1 MVQPKEAASLIMFQ
15 AVEVKNG
22 AVYLPSALAEKHF
35 GKLETVILIRR
46 EANLLVLPVH
56 DVTAG
61 GYLLK
66 RRNASGDR
74 VIHGAD
80 FLRDQGFE
88 GENSKL
94 CDAYWDPASAAL
106 VLPGIFAN

>member
-1 MVQPKEAASLIMFQ
+1 MSLS
-15 AVEVKNG
+15 VEVKNG
-22 AVYLPSALAEKHF
+22 AVYLPGAIAEQHF

-46 EANLLVLPVH
+46 DFNLLVMPVH

-80 FLRDQGFE
+80 FLRDQGFD
-88 GENSKL
+88 GDRSKR
-94 CDAYWDPASAAL
+94 CEAYWDASAAAL
-106 VLPGIFAN
+106 VLPDVFVN